1 MIDSEYGNDILT
13 LEDDDGVEHTF
24 EVLDSIENA
33 GTRYLAL
40 SPVYD
45 DPQQTLA
52 DSGELVILRVVE
64 ADGEEFL
71 ETIDDDGRDGRN
83 CRHLQER
90 LEEGLRRHLRGRGRR
105 INSDFQEKL
114 LHVLLP
120 CSRMYGF
127 YNPTLFKREFSSVCG
142 LQTSPSW
149 KKGA

>member
-13 LEDDDGVEHTF
+13 LEGDDGVEHTF

-40 SPVYD
+40 SPIYD

-71 ETIDDDGRDGRN
+71 ETIDDEDEMDEIADIFM
-83 CRHLQER
+83 ER
-90 LEEGLRRHLRGRGRR
+90 LEEDYDV
-105 INSDFQEKL
+105 ISEDED
-114 LHVLLP
+114 
-120 CSRMYGF
+120 
-127 YNPTLFKREFSSVCG
+127 EE
-142 LQTSPSW
+142 
-149 KKGA
+149 

>member
-40 SPVYD
+40 SPIYD

-71 ETIDDDGRDGRN
+71 ETIDDEEMDEIADIFM
-83 CRHLQER
+83 ER
-90 LEEGLRRHLRGRGRR
+90 LEEDYDV
-105 INSDFQEKL
+105 ISEDED
-114 LHVLLP
+114 
-120 CSRMYGF
+120 
-127 YNPTLFKREFSSVCG
+127 EE
-142 LQTSPSW
+142 
-149 KKGA
+149 

>member
-71 ETIDDDGRDGRN
+71 ETIVRRDEMVRN
-83 CRHLQER
+83 CRLFMER
-90 LEEGLRRHLRGRGRR
+90 LEETTTSSPR
-105 INSDFQEKL
+105 
-114 LHVLLP
+114 
-120 CSRMYGF
+120 SRTKNKF
-127 YNPTLFKREFSSVCG
+127 
-142 LQTSPSW
+142 
-149 KKGA
+149 

>member
-24 EVLDSIENA
+24 EVLDSIEHA

-40 SPVYD
+40 SPIYD

-71 ETIDDDGRDGRN
+71 ETIDDEDEMDEIADIFM
-83 CRHLQER
+83 ER
-90 LEEGLRRHLRGRGRR
+90 LEEDYDV
-105 INSDFQEKL
+105 ISEDED
-114 LHVLLP
+114 
-120 CSRMYGF
+120 
-127 YNPTLFKREFSSVCG
+127 EE
-142 LQTSPSW
+142 
-149 KKGA
+149 

>member
-40 SPVYD
+40 SPI

-71 ETIDDDGRDGRN
+71 ETIDDEDEMDEIADIFM
-83 CRHLQER
+83 ER
-90 LEEGLRRHLRGRGRR
+90 LEEDYDV
-105 INSDFQEKL
+105 ISEDED
-114 LHVLLP
+114 
-120 CSRMYGF
+120 
-127 YNPTLFKREFSSVCG
+127 EE
-142 LQTSPSW
+142 
-149 KKGA
+149 

>member
-40 SPVYD
+40 SPIYD

-71 ETIDDDGRDGRN
+71 ETIDDEDEMRRLIDVGADGIMTNYPHR
-83 CRHLQER
+83 LQAVYEAYQ
-90 LEEGLRRHLRGRGRR
+90 G
-105 INSDFQEKL
+105 D
-114 LHVLLP
+114 
-120 CSRMYGF
+120 
-127 YNPTLFKREFSSVCG
+127 
-142 LQTSPSW
+142 
-149 KKGA
+149 

>member
-64 ADGEEFL
+64 VDGEEFL
-71 ETIDDDGRDGRN
+71 ETIDDEDEMDEIADIFM
-83 CRHLQER
+83 ER
-90 LEEGLRRHLRGRGRR
+90 LEEDYDV
-105 INSDFQEKL
+105 ISDDED
-114 LHVLLP
+114 
-120 CSRMYGF
+120 
-127 YNPTLFKREFSSVCG
+127 EE
-142 LQTSPSW
+142 
-149 KKGA
+149 

>member
-24 EVLDSIENA
+24 ENA

-40 SPVYD
+40 SPIYD

-71 ETIDDDGRDGRN
+71 ETIDDEDEMDEIADIFM
-83 CRHLQER
+83 ER
-90 LEEGLRRHLRGRGRR
+90 LEEDYDV
-105 INSDFQEKL
+105 ISEDED
-114 LHVLLP
+114 
-120 CSRMYGF
+120 
-127 YNPTLFKREFSSVCG
+127 EE
-142 LQTSPSW
+142 
-149 KKGA
+149 